1 MVNHGKSTA
10 SWLVYIPYG
19 HLIPIV
25 EKALYVHIIYID
37 VLYACIHRYTWTYTH
52 IFCDSYS

>member
-10 SWLVYIPYG
+10 SWVVYIPYG

-25 EKALYVHIIYID
+25 GKALYVHIIYID
-37 VLYACIHRYTWTYTH
+37 VLYACIHRYTWTYT
-52 IFCDSYS
+52 ITFL